1 MKKTQSKI
9 LKLFSKKKQ
18 KSIDTFV
25 FKKHLFNKTNKNKTL
40 FILNFSEFGVETLS
54 CSYSIPIITN
64 VYADFKIIVV
74 GWPGRDYLYRHLVD
88 EFWELDEKF
97 YYLKDY
103 SNAFLNS
110 SKDIKNLEK
119 KLSLFGSV
127 ITSGFLGNFF
137 VANFCKNCLNY
148 WTENKK
154 RCDRCDSGEFSRP
167 ILETLDKNSAVKIP
181 PPLDT
186 GLKIPHDSVAIFA
199 RNRKTYGRNLPKDF
213 YLKLNKSLMSLGY
226 NPIYLG
232 ENSTSLN
239 MTDCI
244 DFSSSPN
251 VKKME
256 FTLEVLSKV
265 KFSLQLWT
273 ASTRLAS
280 ITNTPYILV
289 ESPNQVAYQSQELK
303 RIALTTN
310 FDKKKI
316 IICHYIDFLQNQ
328 DQGIELIKAAIVE
341 MQNNNWNHMFG
352 MVKNKEILHS
362 IIKENKLD
370 IW

>member
-1 MKKTQSKI
+1 M
-9 LKLFSKKKQ
+9 KLFSKKKQ
-18 KSIDTFV
+18 KPINSFV
-25 FKKHLFNKTNKNKTL
+25 FKKHIFKKTNKKQNL

-54 CSYSIPIITN
+54 CLYSIPIIAK
-64 VYADFKIIVV
+64 VYANFKIIVV
-74 GWPGRDYLYRHLVD
+74 GWVGRDYLYRHLVD

-103 SNAFLNS
+103 SNAFLNN

-119 KLSLFGSV
+119 NLSLFGSV

-148 WTENKK
+148 WLDNKK
-154 RCDRCDSGEFSRP
+154 NCNRCGNFDISLP
-167 ILETLDKNSAVKIP
+167 ILDTLDRNSAVNIPIP
-181 PPLDT
+181 PDT
-186 GLKIPHDSVAIFA
+186 GIQVPLNSVAIFA

-213 YLKLNKSLMSLGY
+213 YLKLNKSLIKMGY

-239 MTDCI
+239 MTDCV

-251 VKKME
+251 VKRLE

-265 KFSLQLWT
+265 QFSLQFWT
-273 ASTRLAS
+273 ASTRLAA

-289 ESPNQVAYQSQELK
+289 ESPNQVAYQAQELK

-310 FDKKKI
+310 FNKKKI
-316 IICHYIDFLQNQ
+316 IICHYIDFLENQN
-328 DQGIELIKAAIVE
+328 QGIELINKAVLE
-341 MQNNNWNHMFG
+341 MKNNNWNHIFG

-362 IIKENKLD
+362 IIKDNNLD
-370 IW
+370 NW